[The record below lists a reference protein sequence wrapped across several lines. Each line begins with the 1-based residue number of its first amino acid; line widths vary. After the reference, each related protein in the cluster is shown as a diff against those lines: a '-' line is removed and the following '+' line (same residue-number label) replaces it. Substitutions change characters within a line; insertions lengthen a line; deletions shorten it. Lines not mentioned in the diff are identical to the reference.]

1 MKYMSVLN
9 LVIRNSLILSQF
21 VIAVN
26 ADWWIVF

>member
-21 VIAVN
+21 VIAVT
-26 ADWWIVF
+26 ADW